1 MAFAIYIK
9 FHIDTAVSPFD
20 PDSNFT
26 MRALSLV
33 EVAGIPMMH
42 SIDIYTEEIR
52 TTVSIRHMKSESQT
66 DEPMWH
72 LGERSSSRH
81 FLQSRVGRLFAD
93 WLKGG
98 GKLPPTWR
106 SLLQVIRQLGLD
118 DLANQV
124 ETYLKTGKSGRV
136 KHHPIV
142 GKEKT
147 FIPVKSKRS

>member
-1 MAFAIYIK
+1 M
-9 FHIDTAVSPFD
+9 TPFD
-20 PDSNFT
+20 SDSNFT
-26 MRALSLV
+26 MRVLSLV
-33 EVAGIPMMH
+33 EVAGIPVMH

-52 TTVSIRHMKSESQT
+52 KTVSIRHMKSEPRT
-66 DEPMWH
+66 DERMWH

-81 FLQSRVGRLFAD
+81 FWWSSVGRLFAD

-106 SLLQVIRQLGLD
+106 SLLQVIRQLGLV

-136 KHHPIV
+136 EHHPLV
-142 GKEKT
+142 GQEKPL
-147 FIPVKSKRS
+147 ISVISKRS